1 MLCINDLSFQY
12 TTSKKN
18 NLNHI
23 SLDIQDGEIVLITGQ
38 SGSGK
43 TTLLKHFKKELLPPG
58 QRVGHIYYNGK
69 DILEIPSKVSSQEI
83 GYVFQN
89 PDHQIALDYVYH
101 EIAFGLEN
109 IGIPHEQMY
118 SRVGEIVQY
127 FHLENI
133 YDKRT
138 NKLSG
143 GEKQLVN
150 LASVMI
156 MQPQVLL
163 LDEPLSQLDPKSR
176 EQFISMLMKLHHDF
190 HITIIM
196 VTHQLDE
203 IFDYIDRMIVLENG
217 NIVYNDSLQQ
227 CISYLKDTEMMKI
240 FPPYIQLLSL
250 LNQPTDYT
258 FYQTR
263 EIVNILKSKTRT
275 YEDHKE
281 IIQVKHLN
289 ASYDKDVLSD
299 VSLMIKEKE
308 IFCIL
313 GNNGSGKSTFL
324 KCLLNEMKY
333 KGKISINGKVGYLP
347 QDPMLLMNRDTVKEE
362 LAVFCKEDVDKLIH
376 QFHFEDVFNSHPYD
390 LSGGQ
395 QQILALMKLI
405 LNDCDILLLDEPTKG
420 IDPLLKKQLGEILEQ
435 LVQKGKTIICV
446 SHDLEFCGE
455 YGTYLTLLFHH
466 RFSSIKRPIE
476 FFRNNYF
483 YTTQLSKLTRDNEF
497 VISLKDVVF

>member
-289 ASYDKDVLSD
+289 AS
-299 VSLMIKEKE
+299 
-308 IFCIL
+308 
-313 GNNGSGKSTFL
+313 GKSTFL

-376 QFHFEDVFNSHPYD
+376 QFHFEDVFN
-390 LSGGQ
+390 
-395 QQILALMKLI
+395 
-405 LNDCDILLLDEPTKG
+405 DCDILLLDEPTKG
-420 IDPLLKKQLGEILEQ
+420 IDPLLKKQLGETLEQ